1 MSEQHTTPDL
11 AGLLRRATAAVNRR
25 DFDAVMSF
33 YSADAAFDASR
44 TLFAEFRG
52 RAAIRGIF
60 EEWVHRYEEFEV
72 EPEQLSE
79 LGNGV
84 LFSVMRQSGRPR
96 GSTGRVE
103 QREPWVYLFVEGVVS
118 QVTIY
123 PYVEIDEAR
132 TAAERLAKERR

>member
-1 MSEQHTTPDL
+1 MSEESTTSDL

-25 DFDAVMSF
+25 DFDTVMSF
-33 YSADAAFDASR
+33 YAPDAAFDGSR
-44 TLFAEFRG
+44 TLFAEFHG

-60 EEWVHRYEEFEV
+60 EDWVDHYEEFEV
-72 EPEQLSE
+72 EPEALTE

-84 LFSVMRQSGRPR
+84 LFSVMRHSGRPR

-103 QREPWVYLFVEGVVS
+103 QRELWVYLFVEGVVT

-123 PYVEIDEAR
+123 PYADIEEAR
-132 TAAERLAKERR
+132 AAAERLAEEQG